1 MGFKPG
7 KGAVAGDF
15 KITTGS
21 VLLKEMSTAAPD
33 IAGFGQLWVKSNE
46 PNDLYFVDDSGQEIR
61 ITNDGNL
68 ASAGG
73 TLSGLGSTDNAVARA
88 SGTGGETIQGSS
100 VIISDAGVVSGSSY
114 TGYATRTTTVEVTS
128 VSASSAQAAT
138 LSGSAAT
145 IDNLTLGN
153 TAVTSDAGEL
163 NLLDGASAETIVNSK
178 AVIYGNIGEVTGSTF
193 KGSSVQASTG
203 EFTGINSASIHIGS
217 NVSASTEITGGWH
230 RGHTIQG
237 DSGIFTTLSG
247 SAATLDNITLGNT
260 AISADAGEIN
270 LLDGAAAETIA
281 NSKAVIYGNIG
292 EVTGSTFKGF
302 SVQAKDGLFTAPVSA
317 SLFKGSMVS
326 ASLLVSGG
334 WHKGFKFEGTRFF
347 GSFGIY
353 VSLSGSAATFDNI
366 TLGNT
371 AITSDAGE
379 INLLDGA
386 SAETIVNS
394 KAVIYGN
401 IGEVSASTFKGFSV
415 QASSGEFVG
424 INSASVHIGSNVSAS
439 TVVTGGWHKGYKF
452 EGSYLDLA
460 GIASASVYIG
470 SNLSASTE
478 ITGGW
483 HRGFKLE
490 GDNGVFGVLSGSTAT
505 VENITIKNTDRV
517 IDLDKTGNSTAANTI
532 TGIKVDLDN
541 STATNGTNTM
551 IGASLTPTM
560 THAAN
565 AGAPTVKGLEIVA
578 TGHGNG
584 TSICRGID
592 IISTG
597 ADFNQGVFV
606 TVDNGT
612 GPAFKAVSSA
622 DSGDFMSIAVGANG
636 ATTIKSVDDDNGSAD
651 MIMEADGDFKIDAKA
666 LIQLDS
672 ETGDIHFLDNGA
684 TMLALDFDSTSG
696 SIGADLIFKV
706 EDDAKNLVFQQN
718 DGKEVARMQH
728 SGSLGANFGSFS
740 VGFAHKRPVAEV
752 VADGAAT
759 TATLTPSMSGY
770 IINLIPVNDD
780 IIIIL
785 PAGDPGIYFDFWLG
799 EAVPGGKTV
808 KIRTAGTDNADSIYG
823 HFNVPGG
830 SHAFTSDFTGDVLTL
845 QASTAKGA
853 WVRMTNIIPGS
864 NEVWHAEVISSVVAL
879 VDNT

>member
-247 SAATLDNITLGNT
+247 SAAT
-260 AISADAGEIN
+260 
-270 LLDGAAAETIA
+270 
-281 NSKAVIYGNIG
+281 
-292 EVTGSTFKGF
+292 
-302 SVQAKDGLFTAPVSA
+302 
-317 SLFKGSMVS
+317 
-326 ASLLVSGG
+326 
-334 WHKGFKFEGTRFF
+334 
-347 GSFGIY
+347 
-353 VSLSGSAATFDNI
+353 FDNI

-517 IDLDKTGNSTAANTI
+517 TGSFLDYNYSDTDSAVITALEIDLDKTGNSTAANTI